1 MAETRVSGVRF
12 TAAGLAHMERLYE
25 SVLAGAS
32 PVTSF
37 LHASWHSCT
46 ISMAYF
52 FDLASP
58 EKAKTF

>member
-1 MAETRVSGVRF
+1 
-12 TAAGLAHMERLYE
+12 MERLYE